1 MELEKVLREI
11 KSLKKKVQHL
21 SKEIETI
28 KAIFLE
34 DPSSVERM
42 LKMRGIRILRRNP
55 TDRLFFPPDLPPF
68 YKNQFYEMM
77 KKYSFRLVLRDM
89 IKHQDRFR
97 IQDLIHYCSPK
108 VAQGYCNLLYEM
120 GAIIKDGR
128 ERYRTRISP
137 LYSFGPTLEWFIA
150 EMFKREFA
158 SPAIYGVNV
167 KKTPSGGDYDVIASW
182 SQRLVYVEV
191 KSSPPKGV
199 ELSEVATFFSRI
211 DDLLPEVAILFND
224 TQLRMKDKL
233 VVMFEEELERR
244 YGQES
249 KTLYPVERLIE
260 ELFHIQ
266 HRIFIVN
273 SKKDVVENFNICLKD
288 YLQYGAPSPSRPAP
302 KSGFGRRRPLPIL
315 GRGKACL
322 PVGRGEGLLR

>member
-1 MELEKVLREI
+1 LELKEI
-11 KSLKKKVQHL
+11 LQEIQSLKKKVQNL
-21 SKEIETI
+21 SKEIESI
-28 KAIFLE
+28 KVISLE
-34 DPSSVERM
+34 DPSSVEKM
-42 LKMRGIRILRRNP
+42 FKMRGIQIFRKNP
-55 TDRLFFPPDLPPF
+55 TDRLFFSPELSAF
-68 YKNQFYEMM
+68 YRTRFYELM

-97 IQDLIHYCSPK
+97 IQDLTHYCSSR
-108 VAQGYCNLLYEM
+108 VAKEYCDLLCEM
-120 GAIIKDGR
+120 GSIVRNGKGW
-128 ERYRTRISP
+128 YRTWVSP

-182 SQRLVYVEV
+182 NRRLVYVEV

-199 ELSEVATFFSRI
+199 ESSEVSTFFSRI
-211 DDLLPEVAILFND
+211 EDLLPEVAILFND

-244 YGQES
+244 YGKES

-260 ELFHIQ
+260 ELFHVQ

-273 SKKDVVENFNICLKD
+273 SKKDVMENFQICLKD
-288 YLQYGAPSPSRPAP
+288 HLQF
-302 KSGFGRRRPLPIL
+302 KESGIRVKDSSGQ
-315 GRGKACL
+315 ANC
-322 PVGRGEGLLR
+322 